1 MWYIRNAAISTYFY
15 LPVRWI
21 SLHLYLS
28 IMCSQDCDLFSTNA
42 AAKVG
47 KSARGSWLANNG
59 TVSKNFTSAHLGTAL
74 DPTCS
79 SALHNIPMSSM
90 SHQEINHKTPKNHW
104 WCIVIEKHVLTGD
117 VDFAAFHPL
126 TSWLV
131 ISSSTHLLVYTI
143 HGEHVALNGVF
154 FGKPMGISGILRGTG
169 GWNRTSDV
177 KRQATRFSNSSRWP
191 EFELAR
197 LNPTS

>member
-1 MWYIRNAAISTYFY
+1 
-15 LPVRWI
+15 
-21 SLHLYLS
+21 
-28 IMCSQDCDLFSTNA
+28 MCSQDCDLFSTNA

-143 HGEHVALNGVF
+143 HGEHVTLNGVF
-154 FGKPMGISGILRGTG
+154 WVNPWEFRAFCAAQEVRIELRMSNARPHGF
-169 GWNRTSDV
+169 RTPRADL
-177 KRQATRFSNSSRWP
+177 SSSW
-191 EFELAR
+191 LD
-197 LNPTS
+197 